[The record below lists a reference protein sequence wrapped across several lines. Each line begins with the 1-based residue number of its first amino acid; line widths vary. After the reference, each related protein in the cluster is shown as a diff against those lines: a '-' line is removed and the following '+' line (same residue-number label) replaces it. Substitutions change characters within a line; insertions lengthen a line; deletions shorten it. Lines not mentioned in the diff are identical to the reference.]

1 MLPALALHSSKPD
14 STLCGWAGPAKAAL
28 AGPGGVDLGKG
39 RACLYQMGS
48 MGSHKARPVPTRP
61 VQQAGPAADWSP
73 YPPLRLHPSGCGV
86 GFWVCMSVAVLCSLY
101 LALAC
106 KVLLSTPVACV
117 RGVMCMPGKC
127 TGSRSGDFCNPP
139 PPSPPPPLPLSNML
153 HDKNGTAVHVANVLA
168 CYTFSMCM
176 NGCISSHKLKLDLD
190 F

>member
-1 MLPALALHSSKPD
+1 MCHSSQKRSQPDIQHGQMQSMLPAVALHPSKPD

-73 YPPLRLHPSGCGV
+73 YPPLCLHPPGCGV
-86 GFWVCMSVAVLCSLY
+86 SFWVCMSVAVPCSLC

-106 KVLLSTPVACV
+106 SVLLGGERYHVHACQCI
-117 RGVMCMPGKC
+117 GPGQI
-127 TGSRSGDFCNPP
+127 SDDFCNPP
-139 PPSPPPPLPLSNML
+139 NPEEHAPRQEWSSC
-153 HDKNGTAVHVANVLA
+153 A
-168 CYTFSMCM
+168 CCK
-176 NGCISSHKLKLDLD
+176 GAC
-190 F
+190 